1 MKKQILFLV
10 LTLVLSINSYSQ
22 ITYENGYFI
31 DQNNKK
37 TDCLIENLDW
47 KNIPTSFK
55 YKLPESQDIII
66 ADIKTIKEF
75 AISGESKYIRTS
87 LKIDR
92 SSKFIEN
99 MSTDKDP
106 VFKEETLLLKVLIEG
121 KASLYMYDE
130 GSLTRFFYKVNDAE
144 IKQLVYKPYLIN
156 GNSSIAKNNYFREQ
170 LFIDLKCDNILQRDY
185 ENLSYDRRALLKFF
199 IKYNKCSDTNF
210 TEFEKKEK
218 KDLFNLTVRPR
229 LNNSSL
235 SISNSNTDLYNFE
248 FDSKSSLSLGVEAE
262 FILPFNRNKWSL
274 IVEPTYQFYKA
285 EKTNETTS
293 LVGGEITAKVDYKS
307 VELPIGVRHYFFL
320 KNDSKIFINASYLI
334 DFGSNSKIEFS
345 RKDGSIIN
353 SLDIKSGSTFALG
366 IGGKLHD
373 KYSIEFRYLINRT
386 ILKNYL
392 FLDSSYST
400 ASLILGYSFF

>member
-1 MKKQILFLV
+1 MKKQFYFLV
-10 LTLVLSINSYSQ
+10 LTFVISINSYSQ
-22 ITYENGYFI
+22 IAFENGYFI

-47 KNIPTSFK
+47 KSTPTNFR
-55 YKLPESQDIII
+55 YKLPESQNIITS
-66 ADIKTIKEF
+66 DVKTIKEF

-87 LKIDR
+87 VKMDR

-106 VFKEETLLLKVLIEG
+106 VFKEEILLLKVLIEG

-130 GSLTRFFYKVNDAE
+130 GSLTRFFYKINDTE

-170 LFIDLKCDNILQRDY
+170 LFLDLKCDNILQREY
-185 ENLSYDRRALLKFF
+185 ENLNYSRSALLNFF

-210 TEFEKKEK
+210 IEFQKTEQ

-235 SISNSNTDLYNFE
+235 SMNNSSTDIYSFK
-248 FDSKSSLSLGVEAE
+248 FDSKSSFGLGIEAE
-262 FILPFNRNKWSL
+262 YILPFNKNKWAL
-274 IVEPTYQFYKA
+274 IAEPTYQYYKA
-285 EKTNETTS
+285 EKTKETTS
-293 LVGGEITAKVDYKS
+293 LVGGEINAKVDYKS
-307 VELPIGVRHYFFL
+307 IELPIGVRYYFFL
-320 KNDSKIFINASYLI
+320 KNNSKIFINASYLI
-334 DFGSNSKIEFS
+334 DLGSNSKIEFS
-345 RKDGSIIN
+345 RKDGSVIN
-353 SLDIKSGSTFALG
+353 SLDIKSGSTLGLG
-366 IGGKLHD
+366 IGGKLQD

-386 ILKNYL
+386 LLKNY
-392 FLDSSYST
+392 FFVDSSYST
-400 ASLILGYSFF
+400 ASLIVGYSFF

>member
-274 IVEPTYQFYKA
+274 TVEPTYQFYKA

>member
-1 MKKQILFLV
+1 MKKQFYFLV
-10 LTLVLSINSYSQ
+10 LTLVISINCYSQ
-22 ITYENGYFI
+22 IAFENGYFI

-47 KNIPTSFK
+47 KSTPTNFR
-55 YKLPESQDIII
+55 YKLPESQNIITS
-66 ADIKTIKEF
+66 DVKTIKEF

-87 LKIDR
+87 VKMDR

-106 VFKEETLLLKVLIEG
+106 VFKEEILLLKVLIEG

-130 GSLTRFFYKVNDAE
+130 GSLTRFFYKINDTE

-170 LFIDLKCDNILQRDY
+170 LFLDLKCDNILQREY
-185 ENLSYDRRALLKFF
+185 ENLNYNRSALLKFF

-210 TEFEKKEK
+210 IEFQKTEQ

-235 SISNSNTDLYNFE
+235 SMNNSSTDIYSFK
-248 FDSKSSLSLGVEAE
+248 FDSKSSFGLGIEAE
-262 FILPFNRNKWSL
+262 YILPFNKNKWAL
-274 IVEPTYQFYKA
+274 IAEPTYQYYKA
-285 EKTNETTS
+285 EKTKETTS
-293 LVGGEITAKVDYKS
+293 LVGGEINAKVDYKS
-307 VELPIGVRHYFFL
+307 IELPIGVRYYFFL
-320 KNDSKIFINASYLI
+320 KNNSKIFINASYLI
-334 DFGSNSKIEFS
+334 DLGSNSKIEFS
-345 RKDGSIIN
+345 RKDGSVIN
-353 SLDIKSGSTFALG
+353 SLDIKSGSTLGLG
-366 IGGKLHD
+366 IGGKLQD

-386 ILKNYL
+386 LLKNY
-392 FLDSSYST
+392 FFVDSSYST
-400 ASLILGYSFF
+400 ASLIVGYSFF

>member
-10 LTLVLSINSYSQ
+10 LTLVLSINCYSQ
-22 ITYENGYFI
+22 ITFENGYFI

-47 KNIPTSFK
+47 KSTPTNFR
-55 YKLPESQDIII
+55 YKLSEDQDIVT
-66 ADIKTIKEF
+66 ADVKTIKEF
-75 AISGESKYIRTS
+75 AISGESKYMRTS
-87 LKIDR
+87 VKIDR

-130 GSLTRFFYKVNDAE
+130 GSLTRFFYNINDTE

-170 LFIDLKCDNILQRDY
+170 LFIDLKCDNILQREY
-185 ENLSYDRRALLKFF
+185 ENLNYSRSALLKFF
-199 IKYNKCSDTNF
+199 VKYNKCSDTNF

-235 SISNSNTDLYNFE
+235 SISNSNTDMYNFD
-248 FDSKSSLSLGVEAE
+248 FGSKSSFGLGVEAE
-262 FILPFNRNKWSL
+262 FILPFNKNKWAL
-274 IVEPTYQFYKA
+274 IAEPTYQYYKA
-285 EKTNETTS
+285 EKTNQTTS
-293 LVGGEITAKVDYKS
+293 VVGGEITAKVDYKS
-307 VELPIGVRHYFFL
+307 VELPIGVRYYFFL
-320 KNDSKIFINASYLI
+320 KNNSKIFINASYLI

-345 RKDGSIIN
+345 RKDGSVIN
-353 SLDIKSGSTFALG
+353 ALDVKSGSSLGLG

-373 KYSIEFRYLINRT
+373 KYSIEFRYLLNRT
-386 ILKNYL
+386 ILNDYL

-400 ASLILGYSFF
+400 ASLIVGYSFF